1 MAAYIIMYIACTVF
15 GFNGGI
21 LLSVPILLNFLLSI
35 IYVFMMVFTAV
46 NVNTFHAIY

>member
-1 MAAYIIMYIACTVF
+1 MYFACAGF

-21 LLSVPILLNFLLSI
+21 ILSVPVFLNFLLSI